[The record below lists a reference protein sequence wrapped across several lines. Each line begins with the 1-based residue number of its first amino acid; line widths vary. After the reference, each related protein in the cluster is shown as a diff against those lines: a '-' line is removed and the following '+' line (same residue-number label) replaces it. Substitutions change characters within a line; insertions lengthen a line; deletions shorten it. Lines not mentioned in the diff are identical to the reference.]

1 MYNVNIHG
9 KLLKTANFP
18 CLWYNIQSFPCT
30 HATISMCRAPFFHE
44 GLYTMYTVH
53 VYLATY
59 RDYTAI
65 LQHSKDMDGAQLATY
80 SYLQAYQVNSYI

>member
-1 MYNVNIHG
+1 
-9 KLLKTANFP
+9 
-18 CLWYNIQSFPCT
+18 
-30 HATISMCRAPFFHE
+30 MCRAPFFHE